1 MATKNEIGTSS
12 IVNTSTFE
20 AWKDLTNDIA
30 ELIGDHV
37 VVTEAQGAV
46 TPTSGMENT
55 GKLFLDG
62 DFQLD
67 PSRKIVA
74 ATIESTT
81 ANLLTVD
88 DNLAVKGTLSLNSDV
103 GVVQNP
109 AVLQFQTGTATNTW
123 HIKTNANQSELVLGY
138 QGSREIAFNTDGTVT
153 TTTGSAFT
161 FDNELLGPTID
172 GIAIGGTTPASGAFT
187 SVTSTGDITGN
198 LKGDVKSSGG
208 QVVLDAGTN
217 GNDAAFIGNV
227 KADDGTTV
235 LNSGTDGTDA
245 TFSGDVTGNLI
256 SGNDNSTVIVN
267 TNAATAVFLGNL
279 TGNADTS
286 NTCTGNANTA
296 TSLAAT
302 KNIGGEPFDGTQ
314 NINLP
319 GVNEIGNQDTTGN
332 AATATR
338 LQNNITVGG
347 VSFTGQS
354 SINLP
359 GVNTTGD
366 QNVGGNILSG
376 NGTVCLNRSN
386 VPANATFT
394 GTSERAKIVRIH
406 SRPDGTDDQ
415 NVEHPITFVDGN
427 DDVAGTTQRSGDSTS
442 FQNLEDHNMLTYNPA
457 QQRLTVPKVK
467 ADILKS
473 NGDVLVDISEGKFRG
488 KADSASTA
496 SSADTAITANT
507 CTGNAA
513 TASRAYVQDT
523 EQESNTLGITF
534 CQQDNLTSDYRLLYS
549 DGGIT
554 FNPAGNTLTTGNV
567 DASTHSNGLLKG
579 KKLEITTGPSYIAGN
594 LTVHNLNI
602 TGTIS
607 GNVSGNATTASA
619 AVKSDQLL
627 CHNSESDHWLQVL
640 GNPGTNLAGTQGI
653 TQSTRYSKVYSDYGI
668 KFRPSDN
675 RIMADFFEVRTSPGA
690 FIGNLQGNVTGN
702 ADTATRWS
710 SSTRLSLKGHAGGHV
725 DFDGSDTTESLTVTV
740 KDNAGFK
747 VRAQDI
753 TGLDAYV
760 AANFV
765 HVDSIHPVG
774 SIYMTLNNN
783 ETTSTLAVK
792 FPGTTWKT
800 IAAGRVLIGVGDSN
814 QHHAVNGGAGMT
826 HHKTSGTDS
835 NNQSTG
841 TVYTGAIG
849 GAFNHK
855 LRVSEMPSHGHAFKD
870 YTFQENPS
878 WSGHTDVAG
887 TTGLG
892 SRSSDYDNRASRP
905 LNSTTSTSGQDGFHN
920 NMQPYL
926 GVKMFVRES

>member
-37 VVTEAQGAV
+37 VVTEAQNAV
-46 TPTSGMENT
+46 TPTPGMQNT

-81 ANLLTVD
+81 GNLFTVD

-103 GVVQNP
+103 GGVQNP
-109 AVLQFQTGTATNTW
+109 NVIQFQTGTATSTW

-187 SVTSTGDITGN
+187 SVTSTGDITGD

-227 KADDGTTV
+227 KADDGSTV

-256 SGNDNSTVIVN
+256 SGNNNSTVVVN
-267 TNAATAVFLGNL
+267 TNAATAVFVGNL

-286 NTCTGNANTA
+286 NTCTGNAATA
-296 TSLAAT
+296 TKLVPGKT
-302 KNIGGEPFDGTQ
+302 IGGEFFDGAQ
-314 NINLP
+314 NVNLK
-319 GVNEIGNQDTTGN
+319 GVNIEGDQDTTGN

-338 LQNNITVGG
+338 LQNNITIGG
-347 VSFTGQS
+347 VSFTGES
-354 SINLP
+354 SISLD
-359 GVNTTGD
+359 GVNQTGTQD
-366 QNVGGNILSG
+366 VAGNILSG
-376 NGTVCLNRSN
+376 NDGVCLNRG
-386 VPANATFT
+386 ATPSAALFS

-406 SRPDGTDDQ
+406 SRPDGADDQ
-415 NVEHPITFVDGN
+415 GDEHPITFVDGGV
-427 DDVAGTTQRSGDSTS
+427 DVEGTTQRSGGSTS

-457 QQRLTVPKVK
+457 QQMLTVPKVK
-467 ADILKS
+467 ADILKT
-473 NGDVLVDISEGKFRG
+473 NGNVLVDISEGKFRG

-496 SSADTAITANT
+496 SSANIAITANT

-523 EQESNTLGITF
+523 EQDSETLGITF
-534 CQQDNLTSDYRLLYS
+534 CQQDNRTSDYRLLYS
-549 DGGIT
+549 DGGIL
-554 FNPAGNTLTTGNV
+554 FNPSGNILTTGNLH
-567 DASTHSNGLLKG
+567 ATHSTGLVKA
-579 KKLEITTGPSYIAGN
+579 KKLQILNGPSSIAGD

-602 TGTIS
+602 TGKVT
-607 GNVSGNATTASA
+607 GNLSGNATSA
-619 AVKSDQLL
+619 TSSTKSDQLL
-627 CHNSESDHWLQVL
+627 CNNSERGHWLQIL
-640 GNPGTNLAGTQGI
+640 GNPGTNLAGTSAIAQ
-653 TQSTRYSKVYSDYGI
+653 TTRYDKVYSDYGVRFQPSTNTI
-668 KFRPSDN
+668 K
-675 RIMADFFEVRTSPGA
+675 A
-690 FIGNLQGNVTGN
+690 FIFETTSGGRFKGNLTGNVTGN
-702 ADTATRWS
+702 AETADKWKRQ
-710 SSTRLSLKGHAGGHV
+710 TRLSLKGHAAYTYV
-725 DFDGSDTTESLTVTV
+725 DFDGSDTSEQLTVTI

-765 HVDSIHPVG
+765 HIDSIHPVG

-783 ETTSTLAVK
+783 ETTSTLELK
-792 FPGTTWKT
+792 FRGTTWKA
-800 IAAGRVLIGVGDSN
+800 IAAGRVLMGVGNSN
-814 QHHAVNGGAGMT
+814 HHHAVNGGSGMT
-826 HHKTSGTDS
+826 HHKTSGTDT
-835 NNQSTG
+835 NNQHNG

-849 GAFNHK
+849 GAFKHK
-855 LRVSEMPSHGHAFKD
+855 LSVSEMPSHGHAFKD
-870 YTFQENPS
+870 YTYQENPS

-887 TTGLG
+887 TTGMG
-892 SRSSDYDNRASRP
+892 SRSTDYDNKASRP
-905 LNSTTSTSGQDGFHN
+905 LNSTTSTSGNNSMHN